1 MSFWDVQ
8 LGYNIAIILISLLP
22 ALPAQPGY
30 EHRLTDT
37 PMGIPDLA
45 SFMFGI
51 ILWKRLQGVGRQKEK
66 GWEKI
71 EGGEKE
77 RYQLKPRLRS

>member
-8 LGYNIAIILISLLP
+8 LGYNIAVILVSLPP

-66 GWEKI
+66 GWEKRER
-71 EGGEKE
+71 EGRKE
-77 RYQLKPRLRS
+77 RKKSTSWKK